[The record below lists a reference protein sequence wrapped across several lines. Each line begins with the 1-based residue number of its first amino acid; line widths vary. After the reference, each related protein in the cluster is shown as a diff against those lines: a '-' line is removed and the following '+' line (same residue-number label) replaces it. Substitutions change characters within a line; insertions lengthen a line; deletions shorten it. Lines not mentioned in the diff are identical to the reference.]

1 MPWYESVHSWD
12 KDHDHAPSQKLQ
24 VSQNMFCYLLI
35 KSMYFSFKPY
45 GDMPKELQWDME
57 AFIGKKDYKI
67 KIESR
72 NV

>member
-1 MPWYESVHSWD
+1 VNEFNFII
-12 KDHDHAPSQKLQ
+12 L
-24 VSQNMFCYLLI
+24 
-35 KSMYFSFKPY
+35 SFKPY

-72 NV
+72 NL